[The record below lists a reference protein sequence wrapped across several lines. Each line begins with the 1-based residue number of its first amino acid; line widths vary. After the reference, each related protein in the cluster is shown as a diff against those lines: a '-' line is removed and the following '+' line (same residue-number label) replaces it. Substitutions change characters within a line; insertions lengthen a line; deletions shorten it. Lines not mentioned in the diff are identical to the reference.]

1 MTFKRSKNMKL
12 TLKNHN
18 DNARMIQ
25 RDNFEMEIS
34 DFLTNSILRNVENDV
49 LDTQLSSCTLDV
61 KEVNKDSFQIVI
73 NVDYVRDY

>member
-1 MTFKRSKNMKL
+1 MKL

>member
-1 MTFKRSKNMKL
+1 MKL

-34 DFLTNSILRNVENDV
+34 DFLTNSILRNVENDI

-61 KEVNKDSFQIVI
+61 KEINKDSFQIVL

>member
-1 MTFKRSKNMKL
+1 MKL

-61 KEVNKDSFQIVI
+61 KEVNKDSFQIVL

>member
-1 MTFKRSKNMKL
+1 MKL

-61 KEVNKDSFQIVI
+61 KEVNKDSFQII
-73 NVDYVRDY
+73 LNVDYVRDC

>member
-1 MTFKRSKNMKL
+1 MKL

-34 DFLTNSILRNVENDV
+34 NFLTNSILRNVENDI

-61 KEVNKDSFQIVI
+61 KEINKDSFQIVL

>member
-1 MTFKRSKNMKL
+1 MKL

-61 KEVNKDSFQIVI
+61 KEVNNDSFQIVI
-73 NVDYVRDY
+73 NVDYVRDC

>member
-1 MTFKRSKNMKL
+1 MKL

-18 DNARMIQ
+18 ENARMIQ

-34 DFLTNSILRNVENDV
+34 DFLTNSILRNVGNDV

-61 KEVNKDSFQIVI
+61 KEINKDSFEIVL
-73 NVDYVRDY
+73 NVDYVRDC

>member
-1 MTFKRSKNMKL
+1 MKL

-18 DNARMIQ
+18 DNARMMQ

-61 KEVNKDSFQIVI
+61 KEVNNDSFQII
-73 NVDYVRDY
+73 LNVDYVRDC